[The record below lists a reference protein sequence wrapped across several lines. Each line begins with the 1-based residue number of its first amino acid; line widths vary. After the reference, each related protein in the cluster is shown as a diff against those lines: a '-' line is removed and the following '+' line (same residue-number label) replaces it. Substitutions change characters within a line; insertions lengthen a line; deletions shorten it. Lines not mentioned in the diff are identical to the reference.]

1 MTFRSWSVVN
11 QGFTIFY
18 NLLKSEDL
26 NFFYV
31 SILNIWHAHSWEDLL
46 LILAILHLSDICEN
60 EVFFQV
66 SETPTLIVTLKIAA
80 TFIKIVFKASLNFLS
95 WRTNFT

>member
-31 SILNIWHAHSWEDLL
+31 SILNIWHARSWEDLL
-46 LILAILHLSDICEN
+46 LILAIFHLSDICEN